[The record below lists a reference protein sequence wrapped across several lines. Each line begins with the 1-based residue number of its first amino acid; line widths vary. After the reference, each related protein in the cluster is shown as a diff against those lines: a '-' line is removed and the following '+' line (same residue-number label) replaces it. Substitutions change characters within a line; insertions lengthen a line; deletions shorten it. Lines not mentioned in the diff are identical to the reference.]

1 LPVGAPEGR
10 SPVAP
15 LGGDPVGAPLG
26 RFPPVGT
33 AIPAAL
39 RQASAAAFW
48 NNPPAPGPPAPAP
61 EPDAAPEADEL
72 PELADEDAD
81 GAVVDEVLEPELQ
94 AVSEIVAAASRVP
107 GTSPRRM
114 NVLMNNRPSFVFIA
128 IGP

>member
-1 LPVGAPEGR
+1 
-10 SPVAP
+10 
-15 LGGDPVGAPLG
+15 VGAPLG

-48 NNPPAPGPPAPAP
+48 NSPPVPGPPAPAP
-61 EPDAAPEADEL
+61 EPDAVPEADEL

-114 NVLMNNRPSFVFIA
+114 NVFMSDDLRLYS
-128 IGP
+128 